1 MSKTI
6 YPGLLLVLFIL
17 TLNPY
22 QPLQPVAAEVEPVIG
37 DYISPCR
44 FNTEGYVTTWHGMNQ
59 DGQPPYD
66 PDRRTYDFRCVDKL
80 IYAPHG
86 GVVWGVTPRFGGV
99 ILIDDHSNNACIVFL
114 GMHGFNVEPNEEV
127 RTGHLLGFYGH
138 AFHLTAVD
146 GYCADAN
153 WYDTAARDRER
164 PVAWAEFG
172 EVIAPDIPK
181 SDPIYFTSMNPG
193 GSLKYFAQEL
203 TRLDLDLFD

>member
-1 MSKTI
+1 MSKT
-6 YPGLLLVLFIL
+6 LLLIVLIITIL
-17 TLNPY
+17 APY
-22 QPLQPVAAEVEPVIG
+22 SSQTVSAEVGPVIE

-66 PDRRTYDFRCVDKL
+66 PDRRTYDFRCVEKL
-80 IYAPHG
+80 IYAPHD
-86 GVVWGVTPRFGGV
+86 GVVWGITPRFGGL
-99 ILIDDHSNNACIVFL
+99 ILIDDRENDACIVFL
-114 GMHGFNVEPNEEV
+114 GMHGFNVEPNEAV

-146 GYCADAN
+146 GFCADVN

-181 SDPIYFTSMNPG
+181 SNPVYFTSMNPG
-193 GSLKYFAQEL
+193 GSIEYYAREMARF
-203 TRLDLDLFD
+203 DLDLLN